1 MVKLAV
7 YQIMLIASVMLASRM
22 ANASLTFC
30 NKTEQEVYVA
40 LGWSDANNNWHS
52 SGWYILQPQECNSVI
67 SGKLSNRWYYYYAKS
82 GDLSLLW
89 DGSQDPNSGL
99 FCTKDERFDFSNT
112 GAPCEGKKFQSIDI
126 GTSVRVD
133 FTLNLNP

>member
-1 MVKLAV
+1 
-7 YQIMLIASVMLASRM
+7 MLIASVLLASRM

-40 LGWSDANNNWHS
+40 IGWSDANNNRRS
-52 SGWYILQPQECNSVI
+52 SGWYLLKPQECNSVI

-82 GDLSLLW
+82 VDLSVLW
-89 DGSQDPNSGL
+89 DGSQDPNGGF
-99 FCTKDERFDFSNT
+99 FCAKDEHFDFGTT
-112 GAPCEGKKFQSIDI
+112 GAPCEEKKFQSIDI
-126 GTSVRVD
+126 GTSVQVD